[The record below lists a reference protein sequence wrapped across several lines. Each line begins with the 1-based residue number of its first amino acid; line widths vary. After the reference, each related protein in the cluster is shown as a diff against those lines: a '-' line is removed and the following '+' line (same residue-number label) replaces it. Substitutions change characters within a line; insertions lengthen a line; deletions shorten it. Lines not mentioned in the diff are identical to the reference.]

1 MPKKP
6 RKRSKTS
13 PIQAFQQKAKTSR
26 NFNQIYQKAKEI
38 KNKQQGLSNLD
49 LITFLNC
56 SPHFLG
62 CYSDDEISKLVLKP
76 TCFLI
81 VNLDI
86 SKKPGSHWLALG
98 IFPNHIEVFD
108 SLGFDFF
115 SWPSLPK
122 GLLSFLHKISF
133 KKKIKVIP
141 RLQSKTSTM
150 CGLFCV
156 FYIMLRSKF
165 SLSRIIKYFS
175 LSSLASN
182 DYKLLK
188 FFR

>member
-1 MPKKP
+1 MSKEK
-6 RKRSKTS
+6 RKGSASKS
-13 PIQAFQQKAKTSR
+13 LKSFQQKAKTSR
-26 NFNQIYQKAKEI
+26 NFTQIYKKAKEI
-38 KNKQQGLSNLD
+38 KNKNQGLSNLD
-49 LITFLNC
+49 LVTFLNC
-56 SPHFLG
+56 TPHFLG
-62 CYSDDEISKLVLKP
+62 CYSDDEIAKLVLKP

-115 SWPSLPK
+115 SWPSLPN
-122 GLLSFLHKISF
+122 GILSFIHKVSF
-133 KKKIKVIP
+133 KKRIKVNP
-141 RLQSKTSTM
+141 RLQSKTSTL